1 MNILG
6 IIPARGGSKGIPK
19 KNLRKLCGIPL
30 IEHTIKT
37 AKKSKKI
44 NRLIVSTD
52 SQEIIKFAKKLY
64 VEVPFR
70 RPRKYA
76 RDNSSSFDVINHAL
90 EFLKKT
96 ENYSP
101 DIVIILQPTSPLRN
115 ALTIDKSVELL
126 LNSKSSSVLGV
137 FPIKQNPFMAFMINK
152 NKFLTPYKKD
162 FKKYFQHQKFPEFYY
177 PTGSLYT
184 FWTKTFSKYGNIYGN
199 KIKPLVVSKEESI
212 DVDEPI
218 DLFFVEMILDYWNSY
233 KKRFSK

>member
-19 KNLRKLCGIPL
+19 KNLRKVCGIPL

-52 SQEIIKFAKKLY
+52 SQEIIRFVKKLD

-70 RPRKYA
+70 RPTKYA
-76 RDNSSSFDVINHAL
+76 SDNSSTFDVINHAL

-115 ALTIDKSVELL
+115 ALTIDKSV
-126 LNSKSSSVLGV
+126 
-137 FPIKQNPFMAFMINK
+137 
-152 NKFLTPYKKD
+152 
-162 FKKYFQHQKFPEFYY
+162 
-177 PTGSLYT
+177 
-184 FWTKTFSKYGNIYGN
+184 
-199 KIKPLVVSKEESI
+199 
-212 DVDEPI
+212 
-218 DLFFVEMILDYWNSY
+218 
-233 KKRFSK
+233 